1 MQSKTISLL
10 IAVQT
15 LTLGFALLCAASAA
29 RAAERYSEGV
39 DHLLPVPDLNR
50 YASYFRDYG
59 WWCFF
64 LIVAWT
70 ALAFR
75 SQRAQSTYYP
85 LKTFGGGAFLIVAFS
100 IAAIAFAFG
109 ALLPLQTN

>member
-1 MQSKTISLL
+1 MQSKTISLFVV
-10 IAVQT
+10 VQT

-29 RAAERYSEGV
+29 RA
-39 DHLLPVPDLNR
+39 
-50 YASYFRDYG
+50 
-59 WWCFF
+59 
-64 LIVAWT
+64 